1 MSRTRPS
8 LRGGAPQIL
17 VAPAKLNLW
26 LRLTQ
31 TQRPD
36 GRHELRSHFAP
47 LALSDR
53 LTLRPAKIFGLS
65 VHGPFAQ
72 GVPDDDR
79 NLLNQAYAGFCR
91 TFAPV
96 PPLHIALKK
105 NIPHGA
111 GLGGGSSDAGALLA
125 YLARHTNCN
134 LDEVRDWSLR
144 LGADVPAALGP
155 HSGLVT
161 GVGEILGT
169 RLPVP
174 EKRVLL
180 VKPAQSCSTG
190 QVFAALPA
198 AGPAPKVCENDLE
211 PAACQVCPEIADIL
225 TYLRTHI
232 DPRAQMTGSGSACFA
247 LVSNTFSL
255 TRDHRQALAPF
266 WVHLTDF
273 TLVSVSQS

>member
-1 MSRTRPS
+1 MNRAS
-8 LRGGAPQIL
+8 LPAHTHAPQTL

-31 TQRPD
+31 ARRPD

-47 LALSDR
+47 LALGDH
-53 LTLRPAKIFGLS
+53 LTLRPTRAFSLS
-65 VHGPFAQ
+65 VQGPFAH
-72 GVPDDDR
+72 GVPEDDR
-79 NLLNQAYAGFCR
+79 NLLAQAFAGFCR

-96 PPLHIALKK
+96 PPLQIDLEK

-125 YLARHTNCN
+125 YLARQTGCN
-134 LDEVRDWSLR
+134 VDEVRDWSLS

-155 HSGLVT
+155 HSGLVA
-161 GVGEILGT
+161 GVGEILGA

-180 VKPAQSCSTG
+180 VKPARSCPTRE
-190 QVFAALPA
+190 VFATLPA
-198 AGPAPKVCENDLE
+198 LGPALEASENDLE
-211 PAACQVCPEIADIL
+211 SAASRVCPEIAEIL
-225 TYLRTHI
+225 AYLRTHI
-232 DPRAQMTGSGSACFA
+232 DPRAQMTGSGSTCFA
-247 LVSNTFSL
+247 LVSNAFSL
-255 TRDHRQALAPF
+255 THEHRKALDRF

-273 TLVSVSQS
+273 AVVAVP